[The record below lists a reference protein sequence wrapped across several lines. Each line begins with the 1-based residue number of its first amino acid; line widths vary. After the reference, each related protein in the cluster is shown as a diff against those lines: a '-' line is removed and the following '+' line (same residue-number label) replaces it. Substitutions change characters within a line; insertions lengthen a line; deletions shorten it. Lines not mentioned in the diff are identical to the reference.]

1 MFAKIASLAIL
12 AAAALSVNAQTIDS
26 CIISCSAA
34 AASAAGCS
42 SYADL
47 PCVCT
52 NTNFQ
57 TAAAACI
64 SATCPSGDLAAAQ
77 ALEALECGTLVS
89 KLTTP
94 GSSL

>member
-52 NTNFQ
+52 NQNFQ
-57 TAAAACI
+57 NAATACI
-64 SATCPSGDLAAAQ
+64 EATCPSSDLAAAK
-77 ALEALECGTLVS
+77 ALQKLECSLVVD
-89 KLTTP
+89 
-94 GSSL
+94 SLVNNKSL